1 MAKLDDT
8 DLDLYLASASP
19 RRRELLNQIGIR
31 FEVIYGLEVD
41 ESQHQAE
48 SPEQYVTR
56 LACEKALAGYSRI
69 FPPVEARQLAM
80 PPVLGADTCIE
91 LDGEILGKPVD
102 RDDGIA
108 MLQRLSGRSH
118 KVLTAICLFD
128 GKHERHSLSQSVV
141 SFKVLNLDEIERYWE
156 SGEPVDKAG
165 AYAIQGDA
173 ARFVTHLQGSYTGV
187 VGLPLYELSE
197 LLQSSRQ

>member
-56 LACEKALAGYSRI
+56 LACEKALAGYFRI

-80 PPVLGADTCIE
+80 PPVLGADTCIA

-102 RDDGIA
+102 RDDGIT

-128 GKHERHSLSQSVV
+128 RKHILMKLSVIGKVVSLSIRLVRMPFRGMLPDLLRICRGAIPV
-141 SFKVLNLDEIERYWE
+141 SSDCRCTNCLNYCKVADNKATLNRI
-156 SGEPVDKAG
+156 
-165 AYAIQGDA
+165 
-173 ARFVTHLQGSYTGV
+173 
-187 VGLPLYELSE
+187 
-197 LLQSSRQ
+197 